1 MCQML
6 LAQYSITAP
15 SWECPTRLERD
26 MKVQER
32 WWELPKMGYRPQYL
46 ELKYRLQEQQPSDE
60 VRRAEL
66 LLMRLD
72 RPIGR

>member
-1 MCQML
+1 MA
-6 LAQYSITAP
+6 LAQ
-15 SWECPTRLERD
+15 CMFLRHHGGCLVRLERD
-26 MKVQER
+26 MQVQER

-46 ELKYRLQEQQPSDE
+46 ELKYRLQEQQPSEE